1 MASTVKMMKN
11 AVRPPWASKC
21 SYILKKLNSICLQ
34 VAANIEAR
42 EEHDHGDHVGNHQ
55 VVHPSRNLAIAPR
68 SNKAVQTFI
77 LDQIH
82 YIHVGDD
89 EELDELELGEVRS
102 PPALHL
108 QHTAQVVGIHE
119 HVDEGVGDH
128 KNAVI
133 TSRVGHEEETN
144 NSSNT
149 TVVIHVQEGH
159 LTEGLA
165 EDEEEGIEVLPVLLD
180 IVNVD
185 ELGMRRNRNRRSYM
199 SDPLG
204 VLAVEIDSLTSK
216 RVSLLVVEPDHSDK
230 AVSSQTN
237 ASEVVENHEFAG
249 INGLSLLH
257 NLSQHVN
264 RDEIE
269 DVEINHGLD
278 IRQREGLQVV
288 VYNNKDTN
296 VIGIT
301 ELKVPNNGGRINS
314 EHPGG

>member
-1 MASTVKMMKN
+1 MGV
-11 AVRPPWASKC
+11 
-21 SYILKKLNSICLQ
+21 
-34 VAANIEAR
+34 
-42 EEHDHGDHVGNHQ
+42 
-55 VVHPSRNLAIAPR
+55 
-68 SNKAVQTFI
+68 
-77 LDQIH
+77 
-82 YIHVGDD
+82 
-89 EELDELELGEVRS
+89 
-102 PPALHL
+102 
-108 QHTAQVVGIHE
+108 HE

-133 TSRVGHEEETN
+133 TSGVGHEEETN

-165 EDEEEGIEVLPVLLD
+165 KDEEEGIEVLPVLLD
-180 IVNVD
+180 VVDVD

-204 VLAVEIDSLTSK
+204 VVAVEIDRLASK
-216 RVSLLVVEPDHSDK
+216 RVSLLVVEPDHSNK

-237 ASEVVENHEFAG
+237 AGEVVEDHESSW
-249 INGLSLLH
+249 INGFPLLH

-288 VYNNKDTN
+288 VYNDKDAN

-314 EHPGG
+314 KHSGG